1 MPLYVT
7 ESNEDVTFL
16 KRSIAVKNKP
26 CKSQNM
32 IDFFCEWVKMYTT
45 SGELLKTTRVKH
57 TESSF
62 QTQ

>member
-7 ESNEDVTFL
+7 ESNEDIMSL
-16 KRSIAVKNKP
+16 KRSIAVKKT

-45 SGELLKTTRVKH
+45 SGKLLKTTRVKH

>member
-7 ESNEDVTFL
+7 ESNDEVLSL
-16 KRSIAVKNKP
+16 KRSIAVKNT

-45 SGELLKTTRVKH
+45 SGELLETMRVKH

>member
-7 ESNEDVTFL
+7 ESNEDVTSL
-16 KRSIAVKNKP
+16 KRSIAVKKI

>member
-7 ESNEDVTFL
+7 ESNDEVMSL
-16 KRSIAVKNKP
+16 KRSIAVKNT
-26 CKSQNM
+26 CKSQNR

-45 SGELLKTTRVKH
+45 SRELLKTMRVKH